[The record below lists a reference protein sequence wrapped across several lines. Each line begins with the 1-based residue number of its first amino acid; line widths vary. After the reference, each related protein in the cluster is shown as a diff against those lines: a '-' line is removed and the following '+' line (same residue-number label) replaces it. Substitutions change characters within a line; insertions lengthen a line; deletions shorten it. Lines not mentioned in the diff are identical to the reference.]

1 MNISSI
7 IVALSLS
14 FPIFANDV
22 STKVISVYDGDT
34 FTIEQKDI
42 ADKNYRVRIRGIDT
56 AEYGWRAQCI
66 EETSLS
72 IKAKTFTS
80 TAILN
85 KEVLLKDIGT
95 DKYGRL
101 LADVYV
107 DVTEKIDGL
116 IKPTT
121 INIGTELL
129 KKELAKPYNPP
140 QQKPKWCK

>member
-7 IVALSLS
+7 IISLSLS
-14 FPIFANDV
+14 FPIFANDIQ
-22 STKVISVYDGDT
+22 TKVISVYDGDT

-56 AEYGWRAQCI
+56 AEYGWRAECI

-72 IKAKTFTS
+72 IKAKEFTS
-80 TAILN
+80 TSILN
-85 KEVLLKDIGT
+85 KEVTLKNIGT

-107 DVTEKIDGL
+107 DTN
-116 IKPTT
+116 
-121 INIGTELL
+121 INVASELL
-129 KKELAKPYNPP
+129 KKGLAQPYNPP
-140 QQKPKWCK
+140 QQNKPKWCK